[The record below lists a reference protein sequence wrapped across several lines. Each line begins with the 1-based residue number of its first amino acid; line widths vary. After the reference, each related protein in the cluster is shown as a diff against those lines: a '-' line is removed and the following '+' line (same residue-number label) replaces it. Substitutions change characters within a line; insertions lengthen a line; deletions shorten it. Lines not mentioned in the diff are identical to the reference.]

1 MKNNSKI
8 ISFIKNNMKGVGIG
22 VVIICVLYIII
33 AGEYGYIAQT
43 HLETNLQQIE
53 QQINDAQIKRDS
65 IYEQIMLLN
74 NSNELIEKTAR
85 ELYGMKRKD
94 ETDVFVIKREV
105 QD

>member
-1 MKNNSKI
+1 
-8 ISFIKNNMKGVGIG
+8 
-22 VVIICVLYIII
+22 
-33 AGEYGYIAQT
+33 
-43 HLETNLQQIE
+43 
-53 QQINDAQIKRDS
+53 
-65 IYEQIMLLN
+65 MLLN